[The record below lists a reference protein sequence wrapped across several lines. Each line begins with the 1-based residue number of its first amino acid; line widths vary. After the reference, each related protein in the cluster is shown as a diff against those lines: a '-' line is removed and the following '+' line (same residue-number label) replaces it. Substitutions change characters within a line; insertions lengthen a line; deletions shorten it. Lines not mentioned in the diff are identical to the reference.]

1 MCPCVYGAILPTAM
15 RSVADRC
22 EDAVSDARV
31 QVDVAVE
38 GRAEEVDEGDD
49 AEPRA
54 RSSRR
59 VVVTCRAH
67 AVISSRSTPVEK
79 NHRERGDSLGS
90 AKKQRSRQLRAPP
103 LRHGDHPPAHGHR
116 WDYMIDSGVRPSA
129 PCVGH
134 CTTDRR
140 LFPCMRTPPQIPG
153 RSPYT

>member
-79 NHRERGDSLGS
+79 NPRERGDRLGS
-90 AKKQRSRQLRAPP
+90 VGEEAAQP
-103 LRHGDHPPAHGHR
+103 LRHGDHPLVHGHR
-116 WDYMIDSGVRPSA
+116 WDDTID
-129 PCVGH
+129 
-134 CTTDRR
+134 
-140 LFPCMRTPPQIPG
+140 
-153 RSPYT
+153 